1 MENRELSAMSEENV
15 SCVMGAMSEE
25 NVSRAA
31 LALYKAIDTK
41 FGQNITLLDLREV
54 TPIADFFFLV
64 TGGSKPQLDAL
75 ADVAEETLI
84 EHGLQLRHREGV
96 RSANWTLLDFGSIVV
111 HLFDKE
117 SRDYYNL
124 ERTWGDAKIIEP

>member
-1 MENRELSAMSEENV
+1 MMENRELSAMSEENV
-15 SCVMGAMSEE
+15 SC
-25 NVSRAA
+25 AA